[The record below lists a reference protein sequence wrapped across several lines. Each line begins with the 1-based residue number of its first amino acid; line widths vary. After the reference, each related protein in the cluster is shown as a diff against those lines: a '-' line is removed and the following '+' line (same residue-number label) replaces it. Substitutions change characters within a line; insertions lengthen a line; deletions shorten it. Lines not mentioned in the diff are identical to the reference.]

1 MNKPKDRKDRFS
13 LDFPPGAKEK
23 LEELK
28 AKSGAATLT
37 EMFRRATSY
46 YEFLL
51 DAQERGYRVTLEH
64 PENAKEVLRIV

>member
-1 MNKPKDRKDRFS
+1 MSKTNEKKDRFS

-23 LEELK
+23 FEDLRGR
-28 AKSGAATLT
+28 SGASTLT
-37 EMFRRATSY
+37 EMFRRAISY

-64 PENAKEVLRIV
+64 PEKEKEVVRLI

>member
-1 MNKPKDRKDRFS
+1 MSKIKEKKDRFS

-23 LEELK
+23 LEELR
-28 AKSGAATLT
+28 AKSGASTLT

-51 DAQERGYRVTLEH
+51 DAQERGYRLTLEH
-64 PENAKEVLRIV
+64 PKHEKEVVRVL